1 MPIYDRGEPDEF
13 ETIDRRS
20 DGVGWIAHPDEAG
33 LRASH
38 AVRGDDGVWLL
49 DPIDAPGVDDLLA
62 ELGPVAGV
70 AVLSDY
76 HARDAAAFARR
87 HDVPVHVPAWIDR
100 GADRT
105 DAPIERFEGDLG
117 SSGFRAIEY
126 DPFPGWTE
134 AFLYRESDGTL
145 YVPDSMAASVRPT
158 VGDERIGLY
167 LLVRL
172 RPPGEELA
180 GIDVERVLFGHGS
193 GVFEGAD
200 AALADALAG
209 ARRRFPRALVAG
221 GWSELKLAGA
231 ALR

>member
-1 MPIYDRGEPDEF
+1 MPIYDRDESDGF
-13 ETIDRRS
+13 EAIDRWS
-20 DGVGWIAHPDEAG
+20 DGVGWIAHPDEEG
-33 LRASH
+33 RRASH
-38 AVRGDDGVWLL
+38 AIRGDDGVWLL
-49 DPIDAPGVDDLLA
+49 DPIDAPDVD
-62 ELGPVAGV
+62 ELIADVGDVAGV

-87 HDVPVHVPAWIDR
+87 HDVSVHVPAWIDR

-105 DAPIERFEGDLG
+105 DAPIERFEGALG
-117 SSGFRAIEY
+117 NSGFRAIEY

-158 VGDERIGLY
+158 IGDERIGLY

-172 RPPGEELA
+172 RPPREQLA
-180 GIDVERVLFGHGS
+180 GLDVERVLFGHGS
-193 GVFEGAD
+193 GVFED
-200 AALADALAG
+200 AAGALDYALAN
-209 ARRRFPRALVAG
+209 ARRNFPRALVAG
-221 GWSELKLAGA
+221 GWSELKLAAA